1 MSRKRKRARAQQQDE
16 ATKPALV
23 PTIGTALG
31 LVLKQAGVTLQPA
44 RKIDTKKAPAVA
56 PHPPRERAE
65 ALSAA
70 RVAPPPGAAG
80 EPSKLTTTE
89 LRMLNDA
96 YEGARPLAPKKL
108 RAKPVAEQG
117 VASRNPTHE
126 AQVRAEARSEEL
138 AARTRLAALVSE
150 GVRFKV
156 RREDDYVEGLR
167 ADTSPK
173 LLARIQGRGF
183 SPEARLDLHG
193 LRANQVAPAIERF
206 VRSHQR
212 RGARHVLLI
221 VGKGLHSED
230 GTSVLAPAAVEAL
243 THGLPAP
250 WVVAFCTAH
259 SEHGGVGAIAVLLRD

>member
-1 MSRKRKRARAQQQDE
+1 MSRKRKRLRAQQQEE
-16 ATKPALV
+16 APKPA
-23 PTIGTALG
+23 PAIGTALG
-31 LVLKQAGVTLQPA
+31 AILKQAGVTLQPA
-44 RKIDTKKAPAVA
+44 RKVESKKSVTPPPQPAPEPAVRVTSQ
-56 PHPPRERAE
+56 PR
-65 ALSAA
+65 
-70 RVAPPPGAAG
+70 AAG
-80 EPSKLTTTE
+80 ERPLTTTE

-96 YEGARPLAPKKL
+96 YEGARPLAAKNL
-108 RAKPVAEQG
+108 RAKPVSEREVTAR
-117 VASRNPTHE
+117 RNPE
-126 AQVRAEARSEEL
+126 REAEARAAVRNEEL
-138 AARTRLAALVSE
+138 DARARLAALVSE
-150 GVRFKV
+150 GVRFRI

-167 ADTSPK
+167 ADASPK

-183 SPEARLDLHG
+183 SPEAKLDLHG

-259 SEHGGVGAIAVLLRD
+259 AHHGGNGAIAVLLRD

>member
-1 MSRKRKRARAQQQDE
+1 MPRKRKRMRAAQQAEE
-16 ATKPALV
+16 AGKLAP
-23 PTIGTALG
+23 PPSIGTALG
-31 LVLKQAGVTLQPA
+31 AVLKQAGVTLQP
-44 RKIDTKKAPAVA
+44 RKAGAKPETRSPVTPRGPEPAV
-56 PHPPRERAE
+56 RFE
-65 ALSAA
+65 
-70 RVAPPPGAAG
+70 PPPAAK
-80 EPSKLTTTE
+80 PSKTATLSTAE

-96 YEGARPLAPKKL
+96 YEGARPLDRKNA
-108 RAKPVAEQG
+108 RAKPVAERE
-117 VASRNPTHE
+117 VLARNPVRE
-126 AQVRAEARSEEL
+126 AQLHAEVRSEEF

-183 SPEARLDLHG
+183 APEAKLDLHG
-193 LRANQVAPAIERF
+193 MRANQVEPAIERF
-206 VRSHQR
+206 VRMHQR

-230 GTSVLAPAAVEAL
+230 GTSVLAPAAIEAM
-243 THGLPAP
+243 THGLAAP

-259 SEHGGVGAIAVLLRD
+259 AVHGGGGALAVLLRD

>member
-1 MSRKRKRARAQQQDE
+1 MSRKRKRSRAQQQDE
-16 ATKPALV
+16 GAKPAPA

-44 RKIDTKKAPAVA
+44 RKPVSKAPV
-56 PHPPRERAE
+56 PPVSPARERRE
-65 ALSAA
+65 NQPPPL
-70 RVAPPPGAAG
+70 VAPPPRAAA
-80 EPSKLTTTE
+80 EVSLSTTE

-96 YEGARPLAPKKL
+96 YEGARPLAAKNP
-108 RAKPVAEQG
+108 RAKPVAERG
-117 VASRNPTHE
+117 VTTRDPARE
-126 AQVRAEARSEEL
+126 AQVHAQARSEEL

-150 GVRFKV
+150 GVRFKI

-167 ADTSPK
+167 ADTSSK

-183 SPEARLDLHG
+183 SPEAKLDLHG

-230 GTSVLAPAAVEAL
+230 GTSVLAPAAIETL
-243 THGLPAP
+243 SHGLAAP

-259 SEHGGVGAIAVLLRD
+259 AVHGGSGALAVLLRD